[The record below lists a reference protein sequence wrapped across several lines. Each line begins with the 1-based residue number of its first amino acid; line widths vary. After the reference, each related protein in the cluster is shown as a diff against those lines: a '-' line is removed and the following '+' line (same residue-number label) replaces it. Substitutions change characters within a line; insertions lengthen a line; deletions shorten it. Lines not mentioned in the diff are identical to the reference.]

1 MRLENFDLESPF
13 GAIVLE
19 GLGHHW
25 DLHGF
30 ARFQGFSFDPER
42 DELTMEWRAG
52 HENPWGS
59 DGNNASGCRLRFTV
73 LRFLRATNRD
83 SAYPP
88 LESQAVAGIY
98 KALPGPE
105 RSEFRFK
112 RDWGPDEP
120 FNLVICFQDGRELE
134 VAADAVRLEAM
145 V

>member
-13 GAIVLE
+13 GAIVLQ

-59 DGNNASGCRLRFTV
+59 DGNNASGCRLRFSV
-73 LRFLRATNRD
+73 LRFCALQVATQPTRLWNRRRLLG
-83 SAYPP
+83 SIRPC
-88 LESQAVAGIY
+88 
-98 KALPGPE
+98 
-105 RSEFRFK
+105 
-112 RDWGPDEP
+112 PDTSGVS
-120 FNLVICFQDGRELE
+120 FGSSGTGD
-134 VAADAVRLEAM
+134 
-145 V
+145 